1 MQYFVRNTYTSQ
13 VEHQNLVAAGVNIPA
28 DDAGPGDEYDAACK
42 AYAERLGE
50 IRDDLPKS
58 VRKLL
63 DDPVWNGQTPLRYV
77 NDHFYIDPSE
87 ELTFLLEADGFMFV
101 IRYSV
106 DSTPVV
112 EAPDAEDKQYF
123 DAKDTLT
130 VLEEEWDLE
139 GKQVVHRLLLNNG
152 FVVVFRPKEFHW
164 WKTKVKSHG

>member
-130 VLEEEWDLE
+130 VSKKSGTWRVSKWSTACCSTTVSSSCSAPKNSTG
-139 GKQVVHRLLLNNG
+139 GKPR
-152 FVVVFRPKEFHW
+152 
-164 WKTKVKSHG
+164 